1 MIIKHLKKKM
11 NQNNIFI
18 NPQNSQL
25 LKPKEINAFQQSNTI
40 TSDNKKINQNQ
51 TVNFPFKIM
60 QKEKETNFLNNIL
73 LFNAEKENKNSD
85 KNIPVVKPKF
95 ITKTIPN
102 EEKKIKCTEEIH
114 NNSNPSLNLTNSN
127 SSAFQP
133 KIIKDQK
140 DFIAKVNNKL
150 YNLIIDT
157 KNEIFKIQLH
167 ELRENIYT
175 LKYYYENNFSL
186 ADLKA
191 LNKFFR
197 LFDNVTDMI
206 KELEKWLNKN
216 KYSVIEDVENKI
228 SKVII
233 KVPIFQCFESIEL
246 TLLQNAYSKEN
257 IFELLCKRVGNMQRE
272 YGKKI
277 FNLEEDN
284 KYLMMSIL
292 YLMNT
297 INPMNMNKSLNQR
310 ENNRNN
316 MNINNNNNNK
326 NPYNNQ
332 NNIDRVFNYDNNI
345 NNMNNKNL
353 LLNKNIQIND
363 NNNEDNNINQN
374 VKIISNNNKYKDN
387 KENNISDE
395 DEVDISFDTNSNIES
410 NLYDEKTE
418 KNQRLKLKRKRERK
432 SSNSSNKNNSDEE
445 KNIKNDD
452 KNNNKEIMD
461 NDNNN
466 NSNNMNYYTLA
477 DIKANKLNKIKG
489 LYDIIQSNEELYMI
503 INKILFKYYK
513 FKKPNII
520 NYESRLHFCLLNLF
534 DSSIHGDSASE
545 FHNLCDYRY
554 NTITLL
560 ETPSGHRFGGYTSE
574 CFESPK
580 SYVDK
585 KDNLSFVFSL
595 DKMKTYDI
603 IRGNYAISCDKK
615 YGPYFRDDHICIVDN
630 FFSEESGTCIKGKG
644 FNTTKNYELN
654 FGKKYFT
661 VKRLQVFQIKIKTIK

>member
-1 MIIKHLKKKM
+1 M

-40 TSDNKKINQNQ
+40 TSDNKNINQNQNQ

-85 KNIPVVKPKF
+85 KNIPVIKPKF

-114 NNSNPSLNLTNSN
+114 NKSNPSLNLTNSN

-326 NPYNNQ
+326 KNPYNNQ

-395 DEVDISFDTNSNIES
+395 DEVEMSFDTNSNIES

>member
-1 MIIKHLKKKM
+1 M

-297 INPMNMNKSLNQR
+297 INPMNMNNSLNQR

-316 MNINNNNNNK
+316 MNINNNNNNKK

-395 DEVDISFDTNSNIES
+395 DEVEMSFDTNSNIES

>member
-1 MIIKHLKKKM
+1 M

-40 TSDNKKINQNQ
+40 TSDNKNINQNQNQ

-85 KNIPVVKPKF
+85 KNIPVIKPKF

-114 NNSNPSLNLTNSN
+114 NKSNPSLNLTNSN

-395 DEVDISFDTNSNIES
+395 DEVEMSFDTNSNIES

>member
-1 MIIKHLKKKM
+1 M

-297 INPMNMNKSLNQR
+297 INPMNMNNSLNQR

-316 MNINNNNNNK
+316 MNINNNNNNKK

-395 DEVDISFDTNSNIES
+395 DEVEMSFDTNSNIES
-410 NLYDEKTE
+410 NLYDERTE

-466 NSNNMNYYTLA
+466 NSNNMNYYALA

>member
-1 MIIKHLKKKM
+1 M

-40 TSDNKKINQNQ
+40 TSDNKNINQNQNQ

-85 KNIPVVKPKF
+85 KNIPVVRPKF

-297 INPMNMNKSLNQR
+297 INPMNMNNSLNQR

-316 MNINNNNNNK
+316 MNINNNNNNKK

-395 DEVDISFDTNSNIES
+395 DEVEMSFDTNSNIES
-410 NLYDEKTE
+410 NLYDERTE

>member
-1 MIIKHLKKKM
+1 M

-297 INPMNMNKSLNQR
+297 INPMNMNNSLNQR

-316 MNINNNNNNK
+316 MNINNNNNNKK

-363 NNNEDNNINQN
+363 NDNEDNNINQN

-387 KENNISDE
+387 KENNINDE

>member
-1 MIIKHLKKKM
+1 M

-297 INPMNMNKSLNQR
+297 INPMNMNNSLNQR

-316 MNINNNNNNK
+316 MNINNNNNNKK

-395 DEVDISFDTNSNIES
+395 DEVEMSFDTNSNIES

-466 NSNNMNYYTLA
+466 SNNMNYYALA

>member
-1 MIIKHLKKKM
+1 M

-40 TSDNKKINQNQ
+40 TSDNKNINQNQ

-297 INPMNMNKSLNQR
+297 INPMNMNNSLNQR

-316 MNINNNNNNK
+316 MNINNNNNKK

-387 KENNISDE
+387 KENNINDE
-395 DEVDISFDTNSNIES
+395 DEVEMSFDTNSNIES

-466 NSNNMNYYTLA
+466 NSNNMNYYALA

>member
-1 MIIKHLKKKM
+1 M

-40 TSDNKKINQNQ
+40 TSDNKNINQNQ

-85 KNIPVVKPKF
+85 KNIPVVRPKF

-316 MNINNNNNNK
+316 MNINNNNNK

-387 KENNISDE
+387 KENNINDE
-395 DEVDISFDTNSNIES
+395 DEVEMSFDTNSNIES

-445 KNIKNDD
+445 KNDD

-466 NSNNMNYYTLA
+466 NSNNMNYYALA

>member
-1 MIIKHLKKKM
+1 M

-85 KNIPVVKPKF
+85 KNIPVVRPKF

-297 INPMNMNKSLNQR
+297 INPMNMNNSLNQR

-316 MNINNNNNNK
+316 MNINNNNNNKK

-387 KENNISDE
+387 KENNINDE
-395 DEVDISFDTNSNIES
+395 DEDEISFDTNSNIES

-432 SSNSSNKNNSDEE
+432 SSNSSKYNNSDEE

>member
-1 MIIKHLKKKM
+1 M

-40 TSDNKKINQNQ
+40 TSDNKNINQNQNQ

-85 KNIPVVKPKF
+85 KNIPVVRPKF

-297 INPMNMNKSLNQR
+297 INPMNMNNSLNQR

-316 MNINNNNNNK
+316 MNINNNNNKK

-387 KENNISDE
+387 KENNINDE
-395 DEVDISFDTNSNIES
+395 DEVEMSFDTNSNIES

>member
-1 MIIKHLKKKM
+1 M

-297 INPMNMNKSLNQR
+297 INPMNMNNSLNQR

-316 MNINNNNNNK
+316 MNINNNNK

-387 KENNISDE
+387 KENNINDE
-395 DEVDISFDTNSNIES
+395 DEVEMSFDTNSNIES
-410 NLYDEKTE
+410 NLYDERTE

-466 NSNNMNYYTLA
+466 SNNMNYYALA

>member
-1 MIIKHLKKKM
+1 M

-40 TSDNKKINQNQ
+40 TSDNKNINQNQ

-297 INPMNMNKSLNQR
+297 INPMNMNNSLNQR

-316 MNINNNNNNK
+316 MNINNNNK

-387 KENNISDE
+387 KENNINDE
-395 DEVDISFDTNSNIES
+395 DEVEMSFDTNSNIES

-466 NSNNMNYYTLA
+466 SNNMNYYALA

>member
-1 MIIKHLKKKM
+1 M

-102 EEKKIKCTEEIH
+102 KEIKIKCTEEIH

-297 INPMNMNKSLNQR
+297 INPMNMNNSLNQR

-316 MNINNNNNNK
+316 MNINNNNNNNK

-387 KENNISDE
+387 KENNINDE
-395 DEVDISFDTNSNIES
+395 DEVEMSFDTNSNIES

-466 NSNNMNYYTLA
+466 NSNNMNYYALA

>member
-1 MIIKHLKKKM
+1 M

-40 TSDNKKINQNQ
+40 TSDNKNINQNQ

-297 INPMNMNKSLNQR
+297 INPMNMNNSLNQR

-316 MNINNNNNNK
+316 MNINNNNKK

-395 DEVDISFDTNSNIES
+395 DKVEMSFDTNSNIES
-410 NLYDEKTE
+410 NLYDERTE

-466 NSNNMNYYTLA
+466 NSNNMNYYALA

-661 VKRLQVFQIKIKTIK
+661 VKRLQVFQIKINYKFNHKI

>member
-1 MIIKHLKKKM
+1 M

-297 INPMNMNKSLNQR
+297 INPMNMNNSLNQR

-316 MNINNNNNNK
+316 MNINNNNNNNKK

-387 KENNISDE
+387 KENNINDE

-466 NSNNMNYYTLA
+466 NSNNMNYYALA

>member
-1 MIIKHLKKKM
+1 
-11 NQNNIFI
+11 
-18 NPQNSQL
+18 
-25 LKPKEINAFQQSNTI
+25 
-40 TSDNKKINQNQ
+40 
-51 TVNFPFKIM
+51 M

-332 NNIDRVFNYDNNI
+332 NNIDRLFNYDNNI

-387 KENNISDE
+387 TENNINDE
-395 DEVDISFDTNSNIES
+395 DEVEMSFDTNSNIES
-410 NLYDEKTE
+410 NLYDERTE

>member
-1 MIIKHLKKKM
+1 M

-40 TSDNKKINQNQ
+40 TSDNKNINQNQ

-297 INPMNMNKSLNQR
+297 INPMNMNNSLNQR

-316 MNINNNNNNK
+316 MNINNNNNKK

-387 KENNISDE
+387 KENNINDE
-395 DEVDISFDTNSNIES
+395 DEVEMSFDTNSNIES

>member
-1 MIIKHLKKKM
+1 M

-297 INPMNMNKSLNQR
+297 INPMNMNNSLNQR

-316 MNINNNNNNK
+316 MNINNNNNNKK

-395 DEVDISFDTNSNIES
+395 DEVEMSFDTNSNIES

-466 NSNNMNYYTLA
+466 NSNNMNYYALA

>member
-1 MIIKHLKKKM
+1 M

-316 MNINNNNNNK
+316 MNINNNNNK

-387 KENNISDE
+387 KENNINDE
-395 DEVDISFDTNSNIES
+395 DEDEISFDTNSNIES

-466 NSNNMNYYTLA
+466 NSNNMNYYALA

>member
-1 MIIKHLKKKM
+1 M

-316 MNINNNNNNK
+316 MNINNNNNKK

-395 DEVDISFDTNSNIES
+395 DEVEMSFDTNSNIES

>member
-1 MIIKHLKKKM
+1 
-11 NQNNIFI
+11 
-18 NPQNSQL
+18 
-25 LKPKEINAFQQSNTI
+25 
-40 TSDNKKINQNQ
+40 
-51 TVNFPFKIM
+51 
-60 QKEKETNFLNNIL
+60 
-73 LFNAEKENKNSD
+73 
-85 KNIPVVKPKF
+85 
-95 ITKTIPN
+95 
-102 EEKKIKCTEEIH
+102 
-114 NNSNPSLNLTNSN
+114 
-127 SSAFQP
+127 
-133 KIIKDQK
+133 
-140 DFIAKVNNKL
+140 
-150 YNLIIDT
+150 
-157 KNEIFKIQLH
+157 
-167 ELRENIYT
+167 
-175 LKYYYENNFSL
+175 
-186 ADLKA
+186 
-191 LNKFFR
+191 
-197 LFDNVTDMI
+197 
-206 KELEKWLNKN
+206 
-216 KYSVIEDVENKI
+216 
-228 SKVII
+228 
-233 KVPIFQCFESIEL
+233 
-246 TLLQNAYSKEN
+246 
-257 IFELLCKRVGNMQRE
+257 
-272 YGKKI
+272 
-277 FNLEEDN
+277 
-284 KYLMMSIL
+284 
-292 YLMNT
+292 MNT

-310 ENNRNN
+310 ENNRNK

-387 KENNISDE
+387 KENNINDE
-395 DEVDISFDTNSNIES
+395 DEVEISFDTNSNIES
-410 NLYDEKTE
+410 NLYDERTE

-466 NSNNMNYYTLA
+466 NSNNMNYYALA

>member
-1 MIIKHLKKKM
+1 M

-25 LKPKEINAFQQSNTI
+25 LKPKEINAFQQSNTL
-40 TSDNKKINQNQ
+40 TSDNKNINQNQ

-297 INPMNMNKSLNQR
+297 INPMNMNNSLNQR

-316 MNINNNNNNK
+316 MNINNNNNNKK

-395 DEVDISFDTNSNIES
+395 DEVEMSFDTNSNIES

>member
-1 MIIKHLKKKM
+1 M

-297 INPMNMNKSLNQR
+297 INPMNMNNSLNQR

-316 MNINNNNNNK
+316 MNINNNNNNKK

-387 KENNISDE
+387 KENNINDE
-395 DEVDISFDTNSNIES
+395 DEDEISFDTNSNIES

-466 NSNNMNYYTLA
+466 SNNMNYYALA

>member
-1 MIIKHLKKKM
+1 M

-387 KENNISDE
+387 KENNINDE
-395 DEVDISFDTNSNIES
+395 DEDEISFDTNSNIES

>member
-1 MIIKHLKKKM
+1 M

-40 TSDNKKINQNQ
+40 TSDNKNINQNQ

-316 MNINNNNNNK
+316 MNINNNNNK

-374 VKIISNNNKYKDN
+374 VKIISNNYKYKDN
-387 KENNISDE
+387 KENNINDE
-395 DEVDISFDTNSNIES
+395 DEDEISFDTNSNIES
-410 NLYDEKTE
+410 NLYDERTE

-466 NSNNMNYYTLA
+466 NSNNMNYYALA

>member
-1 MIIKHLKKKM
+1 M

-40 TSDNKKINQNQ
+40 TSDNKNINQNQ

-297 INPMNMNKSLNQR
+297 INPMNMNNSLNQR

-316 MNINNNNNNK
+316 MNINNNNNKK

-395 DEVDISFDTNSNIES
+395 DEVEMSFDTNSNIES

>member
-1 MIIKHLKKKM
+1 M

-40 TSDNKKINQNQ
+40 TSDNKNINQNQNQ

-316 MNINNNNNNK
+316 MNINNNNNKK

-387 KENNISDE
+387 QENNINDE
-395 DEVDISFDTNSNIES
+395 DEVEMSFDTNSNIES
-410 NLYDEKTE
+410 NLYDERTE

-466 NSNNMNYYTLA
+466 NSNNMNYYALA
-477 DIKANKLNKIKG
+477 DIKVNKLNKIKG

>member
-1 MIIKHLKKKM
+1 M

-40 TSDNKKINQNQ
+40 TSDNKNINQNQ

-85 KNIPVVKPKF
+85 KNIPVVRPKF

-316 MNINNNNNNK
+316 MNINNNNNK

-374 VKIISNNNKYKDN
+374 VKIISNNYKYKDN
-387 KENNISDE
+387 KENNINDE
-395 DEVDISFDTNSNIES
+395 DEDEISFDTNSNIES
-410 NLYDEKTE
+410 NLYDERTE

-466 NSNNMNYYTLA
+466 NSNNMNYYALA

>member
-1 MIIKHLKKKM
+1 M

-40 TSDNKKINQNQ
+40 TSDNKNINQNQNQ

-85 KNIPVVKPKF
+85 KNIPVIKPKF

-395 DEVDISFDTNSNIES
+395 DEVEMSFDTNSNIES

>member
-1 MIIKHLKKKM
+1 M

-316 MNINNNNNNK
+316 MNINNNNNK

-395 DEVDISFDTNSNIES
+395 DEVEMSFDTNSNIES

>member
-1 MIIKHLKKKM
+1 M

-40 TSDNKKINQNQ
+40 TSDNKNINQNQNQ

-85 KNIPVVKPKF
+85 KNIPVVRPKF

-297 INPMNMNKSLNQR
+297 INPMNMNNSLNQR

-316 MNINNNNNNK
+316 MNINNNNNKK

-387 KENNISDE
+387 QENNISDE
-395 DEVDISFDTNSNIES
+395 DEDEISFDTNSNIES

-466 NSNNMNYYTLA
+466 NSNNMNYYALA

>member
-1 MIIKHLKKKM
+1 M

-297 INPMNMNKSLNQR
+297 INPMNMNNSLNQR

-316 MNINNNNNNK
+316 MNINNNNKK

-395 DEVDISFDTNSNIES
+395 DKVEMSFDTNSNIES
-410 NLYDEKTE
+410 NLYDERTE

-466 NSNNMNYYTLA
+466 NSNNMNYYALA

>member
-1 MIIKHLKKKM
+1 M

-40 TSDNKKINQNQ
+40 TSDNKNINQNQ

-297 INPMNMNKSLNQR
+297 INPMNMNNSLNQR

-316 MNINNNNNNK
+316 MNINNINNNKK

-395 DEVDISFDTNSNIES
+395 DEVEMSFDTNSNIES

>member
-1 MIIKHLKKKM
+1 M

-40 TSDNKKINQNQ
+40 TSDNKNINQNQNQ

-60 QKEKETNFLNNIL
+60 QKEKETNFLNNI

-297 INPMNMNKSLNQR
+297 INPMNMNNSLNQR

-316 MNINNNNNNK
+316 MNINNNNK

-332 NNIDRVFNYDNNI
+332 NNIDRIFNYDNNI

-387 KENNISDE
+387 KENNINDE
-395 DEVDISFDTNSNIES
+395 DEVEMSFDTNSNIES

>member
-1 MIIKHLKKKM
+1 M

-40 TSDNKKINQNQ
+40 TSDNKNINQNQ

-297 INPMNMNKSLNQR
+297 INPMNMNNSLNQR

-316 MNINNNNNNK
+316 MNINNNNNK

-374 VKIISNNNKYKDN
+374 VKIISNNYKYKDN
-387 KENNISDE
+387 KENNINDE
-395 DEVDISFDTNSNIES
+395 DEDEISFDTNSNIES
-410 NLYDEKTE
+410 NLYDERTE

-466 NSNNMNYYTLA
+466 NSNNMNYYALA

>member
-1 MIIKHLKKKM
+1 M

-297 INPMNMNKSLNQR
+297 INPMNMNNSLNQR

-316 MNINNNNNNK
+316 MNIYNNNNKK

-387 KENNISDE
+387 TENNINDE
-395 DEVDISFDTNSNIES
+395 DEVEMSFDTNSNIES

>member
-1 MIIKHLKKKM
+1 M

-297 INPMNMNKSLNQR
+297 INPMNMNNSLNQR

-316 MNINNNNNNK
+316 MNINNNNNNNKK

-363 NNNEDNNINQN
+363 NDNEDNNINQN

-387 KENNISDE
+387 KENNINDE

>member
-1 MIIKHLKKKM
+1 M

-297 INPMNMNKSLNQR
+297 INPMNMNNSLNQR

-316 MNINNNNNNK
+316 MNINNNNNNNKK

-363 NNNEDNNINQN
+363 NDNEDNNINQN

-387 KENNISDE
+387 KENNINDE

-466 NSNNMNYYTLA
+466 NSNNMNYYALA